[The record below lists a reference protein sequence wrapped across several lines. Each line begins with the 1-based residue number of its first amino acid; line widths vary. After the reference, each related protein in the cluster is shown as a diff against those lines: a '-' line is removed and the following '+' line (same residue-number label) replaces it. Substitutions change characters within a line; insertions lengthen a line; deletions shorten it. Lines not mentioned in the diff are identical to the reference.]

1 MKSKMKTILVLMFQ
15 QIHYVFGQLSFQTK
29 KKKSFRMCSEF
40 LKEDCPKI
48 SDIWLGPS
56 LLYLWWAG
64 SINKTTSSKFFNLFG
79 FRKEFI
85 RRGQLGSSH
94 IVWPITLDI
103 KVREDNEVSD
113 DDVGERTWLRRRSFV
128 TSMYMKWWYSKLTP
142 RCSQRQWGWFSG
154 WCVAGGW
161 CRMDLRQA
169 CTTNM
174 DE

>member
-1 MKSKMKTILVLMFQ
+1 MCLVSYHFKQKRKNLLGC
-15 QIHYVFGQLSFQTK
+15 VLSFWKRIVQ
-29 KKKSFRMCSEF
+29 RF
-40 LKEDCPKI
+40 LT
-48 SDIWLGPS
+48 S
-56 LLYLWWAG
+56 G
-64 SINKTTSSKFFNLFG
+64 SVPPFCICDEQAASIKQHLPNSSTFS
-79 FRKEFI
+79 EFI
-85 RRGQLGSSH
+85 RCGQPRSSH

-103 KVREDNEVSD
+103 KVREDNEGLD

-161 CRMDLRQA
+161 CRIDLRQA
-169 CTTNM
+169 CTTNI